1 MNSIPSNTCILH
13 NFTAV
18 LSLLTDRRRP
28 EYVVLPVDCFSFH
41 ATSLMVFLCVLLL
54 LTIIII
60 ISLGNE
66 HQILLLKKYIYLNQ
80 EHYGRFYGRNIDI
93 YFHLF
98 VKRRMK
104 MAGVMY
110 YYYYYYFLI
119 KDTNDYHDS
128 WRGFLSWLLIVSNF
142 TSKVFLIA
150 PTTSMKK
157 RVRIKKMFITY
168 FYIQT
173 YF

>member
-66 HQILLLKKYIYLNQ
+66 HQILLFKKYIYSNQ
-80 EHYGRFYGRNIDI
+80 EHYGWFYGQTSI
-93 YFHLF
+93 YTFIYLWREEWNWQELCTTTTISSS
-98 VKRRMK
+98 KTRMTT
-104 MAGVMY
+104 MTLDEDF
-110 YYYYYYFLI
+110 FL
-119 KDTNDYHDS
+119 DS
-128 WRGFLSWLLIVSNF
+128 WSSPISRQRCFW
-142 TSKVFLIA
+142 
-150 PTTSMKK
+150 
-157 RVRIKKMFITY
+157 
-168 FYIQT
+168 
-173 YF
+173 